1 MIHLEITMD
10 SFWQLMI
17 FSLLKGIGNA
27 LVHVQDVELL
37 LSSLMKR
44 RRQYYFEMDKSF
56 QRLSEYEVDIL
67 CLLLEVIEGL
77 GIFLVFDFS

>member
-27 LVHVQDVELL
+27 LVRVQDVELL